1 MDKFIEGLY
10 DRFFDKQVSDKRVNL
25 ALYDMVGD
33 EVNIKPVLL
42 KRDWGGK
49 GLLGCDFLQ
58 GHVFKFPSKL
68 K

>member
-10 DRFFDKQVSDKRVNL
+10 DRFFDKEVIDKRVNL
-25 ALYDMVGD
+25 ALYDMVED

-42 KRDWGGK
+42 RRDWGGK

-58 GHVFKFPSKL
+58 GHVFKFPSKI